1 MKNSIILWVLCAL
14 VSAQTI
20 DVNALRTLGQSN
32 VSKLGLDRTKLTQET
47 QGQSFVILDQPV
59 DPNKYHVGPGDQFRV
74 NIISS
79 NEAFNYSL
87 TVSPTGEIL
96 IPAVAI
102 IPVYGLTLRLAIK
115 AMEKI

>member
-32 VSKLGLDRTKLTQET
+32 VSKLGLDRAKLTQEK

-59 DPNKYHVGPGDQFRV
+59 DPNEYHVGPGDQFRV

-79 NEAFNYSL
+79 NEARY
-87 TVSPTGEIL
+87 
-96 IPAVAI
+96 AVI
-102 IPVYGLTLRLAIK
+102 IFPL
-115 AMEKI
+115 